1 MQVSLT
7 EMAEREVETEEESGL
22 MERVVGTE
30 NEMIEKGVGVV
41 AENGTGEGIGTGIMV
56 MTEIEIMGGTGT
68 GTETGIGIGTETGTA
83 IEYLVSCKLTSIVLI
98 VLLKKKNKKDG
109 G

>member
-30 NEMIEKGVGVV
+30 NEMIKKGVGVV

-68 GTETGIGIGTETGTA
+68 GIGIGTETGTA

-98 VLLKKKNKKDG
+98 VLLKKKKRRRLI
-109 G
+109 